1 MKDKML
7 KKAVI
12 PMLIIG
18 LIITI
23 AMPKEAHA
31 ATKYYVNYD
40 YLNVR
45 KGPGAHYKYMGRLTA
60 GQQVNVYS
68 LKGGWARIKYK
79 KKKAYVCAYYLS
91 KVVNKP
97 KVSGWICKDGIWD
110 YYKNGAL
117 IPSAWGTHEA
127 ATKIAGT
134 YSGSNYKIAVSRS
147 RCMMYVFKACA
158 AGWEPYKQWACC
170 VGKRSTPTPK
180 GGFSIS
186 YKMKKMD
193 SVLPNGLKSTEFYTS
208 VFSGDYC
215 IHSTLYKYGAKS
227 PDSNLNIDSR
237 LGAQISNGCI
247 RLSTENAKWLY
258 NNAPSGTSIYI
269 Y

>member
-1 MKDKML
+1 MKIYKI
-7 KKAVI
+7 VI
-12 PMLIIG
+12 PYIIGFIIG
-18 LIITI
+18 LMIFSVIQ
-23 AMPKEAHA
+23 ANA
-31 ATKYYVNYD
+31 AQKYYVNYQ

-45 KGPGAHYKYMGRLTA
+45 KGPGTKYKLLGRLSE
-60 GQQVNVYS
+60 GQQVNVYKKS
-68 LKGGWARIKYK
+68 GGWAQIKYN
-79 KKKAYVCAYYLS
+79 KKKAYVCTDYLS
-91 KVVNKP
+91 RCYGSAKP
-97 KVSGWICKDGIWD
+97 KSGWICSDGIWD
-110 YYKNGAL
+110 YYKNGGL

-147 RCMMYVFKACA
+147 RCMMYVFKAGA

-170 VGKRSTPTPK
+170 VGKGSTPTPK
-180 GGFSIS
+180 GSFSIS

-237 LGAQISNGCI
+237 LGVQISNGCI

-258 NNAPSGTSIYI
+258 NNTPSGTSIYI